1 MLEKWLVEEEG
12 PETAEPCQV
21 GEEGVL
27 RADMSAQSF
36 LQSKAGVACIGLEP
50 NGEISQWDG
59 SAENLFGYNAEFM
72 AGRDLPFL
80 VPSAEEGETLRG
92 FLRACI
98 RGTAVSEVSTSCMNQ
113 RGDVL
118 ICRWYAVAASRGSGN
133 SGLAVLVKDVT
144 EQMAAVN
151 GLNHVRQEARN
162 IFSSSPIGIFQ
173 ADIRQRVTLVNP
185 ELSWMLG
192 YESSALLTSA
202 ITDVSSFFAEPEQ
215 AESFL
220 FQLYEGEQLS
230 RFRCRLRRRDGG
242 SVWALCYGQ
251 ITRNASGRMNGF
263 YGFCI
268 DVSRT
273 VRVEK
278 ELKRVNEE
286 LRLASILDGLTRI
299 SNRRH
304 FDECMADEWSRHTR
318 EKASLSV
325 ILCDIDNFKLYNDT
339 YGHQAGDR
347 CLIQVAETLTSCIH
361 RSSDLVARY
370 GGEEFVV
377 ILPHTDLNGARHVA
391 EVMRRN
397 VEDLVV
403 SHENSGTVSCVTLS
417 LGVASTLPHRE
428 SCAEE
433 LIRMADRA
441 LYAAKEKGR
450 NQWVAREEC
459 PEVACLGSEDTTD
472 SQ

>member
-1 MLEKWLVEEEG
+1 MLEKWLVEEDG

-21 GEEGVL
+21 SGEGVGVD
-27 RADMSAQSF
+27 DMSVQSR

-50 NGEISQWDG
+50 NGNISQWD
-59 SAENLFGYNAEFM
+59 SCAESLFGYNSEEM
-72 AGRDLPFL
+72 TGRHLCCL

-92 FLRACI
+92 FFKASLRGADI
-98 RGTAVSEVSTSCMNQ
+98 SEVSTSCEGKH
-113 RGDVL
+113 GDVL
-118 ICRWYAVAASRGSGN
+118 ICRWYAVSTARESGGK
-133 SGLAVLVKDVT
+133 GLAVLVKDVT
-144 EQMAAVN
+144 EQMLAVN
-151 GLNHVRQEARN
+151 DLNHVRQEA
-162 IFSSSPIGIFQ
+162 IDLFSSSPIGIFQ
-173 ADIRQRVTLVNP
+173 ADIRQHVLVANP

-192 YESSALLTSA
+192 YESSKHLISA
-202 ITDVSSFFAEPEQ
+202 IKDVRSFFAEPEQ
-215 AESFL
+215 GEAYL

-230 RFRCRLRRRDGG
+230 RFRCRLKRRDGG
-242 SVWALCYGQ
+242 FVWALCYGQ
-251 ITRNASGRMNGF
+251 ITRNASGRVNGF

-347 CLIQVAETLTSCIH
+347 CLVQVAETLTSCIH

-377 ILPHTDLNGARHVA
+377 ILPHTDLNGACHVA

-397 VEDLVV
+397 VEELVV
-403 SHENSGTVSCVTLS
+403 SHEHSDTVSCVTLS

-450 NQWVAREEC
+450 NQWVAREES
-459 PEVACLGSEDTTD
+459 PDVACLDSKDTTD
-472 SQ
+472 PE